1 MRHWGVTTP
10 ETPVIPDE
18 LIHDSGDEESA
29 IYKNNWKYLQ
39 KFIYL
44 SEVTLILT
52 EVAWTCFE

>member
-29 IYKNNWKYLQ
+29 IYKNN
-39 KFIYL
+39 
-44 SEVTLILT
+44 
-52 EVAWTCFE
+52 